1 MGIHKRRLGDR
12 FDGRLIRTIDPFYKI
27 IPYIMRT
34 RVDAQVYF
42 EDKMDIDNI
51 EAYIKEKR
59 NEGIK
64 NIGFLQVLIAVLVRT
79 LSQKPGLN
87 RFIAGQKIYARNEIM
102 VSLAV
107 KKDLDPNSAE
117 TTVKIKFK
125 PEDTIFDVIEKV
137 NSAVGENKKVGSSND
152 TDKIARLVMLCPGFI
167 AKFIVWV
174 IRTLDYFGIMPKLI
188 NNLSPF
194 HTSIFVTDLG
204 SVGIQPV
211 FHHLYEFGTTS
222 IFVAFG
228 LKHKEKFID
237 KANNIIDKKFIN
249 IKVVADERIVDGQ
262 YYAGAFRIVRNLMM
276 HPERLE
282 LPPDKT
288 EEDIE

>member
-1 MGIHKRRLGDR
+1 MGIHKRHLGDR
-12 FDGRLIRTIDPFYKI
+12 YDGRLIRTMDPFYKI

-34 RVDAQVYF
+34 RIDAQVYF

-51 EAYIKEKR
+51 EAYIKAKR

-87 RFIAGQKIYARNEIM
+87 RFVAGQKIYSRNEIL

-107 KKDLDPNSAE
+107 KKDMDPNSTE
-117 TTVKIKFK
+117 TTVKIKFN

-137 NSAVGENKKVGSSND
+137 NAAVQENKKVDNSND
-152 TDKIARLVMLCPGFI
+152 TDKIARLVMLCPGLI
-167 AKFIVWV
+167 VKFIVWV
-174 IRTLDYFGIMPKLI
+174 LRTLDYFGIMPKLI
-188 NNLSPF
+188 NRVSPF
-194 HTSIFVTDLG
+194 HTSLFVTDLG

-228 LKHKEKFID
+228 LKHKEKYID
-237 KANNIIDKKFIN
+237 KTNNIVDKKFIN
-249 IKVVADERIVDGQ
+249 VKVVADERIVDGQ
-262 YYAGAFRIVRNLMM
+262 YYAGAFRIIRSLMM

-282 LPPDKT
+282 LPPDKI